1 MYPVISWTIGS
12 TGKHGKGTHKMDF
25 GQMPAH
31 KHCCTHLLPR
41 SVRSHNCSV
50 QQVPVYWLSSAFGV
64 TASSATTGSLPM
76 PRDGLAGHCR
86 ISCATEAMRSATKE
100 EQWERPTEC
109 APTRSSTPR
118 PWAANLAESA

>member
-12 TGKHGKGTHKMDF
+12 SGKHGKGTHKMDF

-31 KHCCTHLLPR
+31 KHCCTLLLSR
-41 SVRSHNCSV
+41 SVRSHPCSV

-86 ISCATEAMRSATKE
+86 ISCADQGGAVGAADGVRADQILDAEAMGGEPGGKG
-100 EQWERPTEC
+100 
-109 APTRSSTPR
+109 
-118 PWAANLAESA
+118 AESTCH